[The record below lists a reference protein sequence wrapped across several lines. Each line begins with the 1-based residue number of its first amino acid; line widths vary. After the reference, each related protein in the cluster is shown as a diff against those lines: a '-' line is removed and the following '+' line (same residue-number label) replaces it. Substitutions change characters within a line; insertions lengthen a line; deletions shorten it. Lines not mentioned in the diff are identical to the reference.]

1 MVTMLLMAKMPCC
14 ADNCHTMQLP
24 YCADSCHTV
33 LTYAIL
39 RSFILYRQ
47 LSHCAHS
54 CRALQ
59 SLCEEVTA
67 NMDSCQNCA
76 DNLCAT
82 KSQRACTNETVHYK
96 LAPFV
101 INFVPNSIRN
111 AVVTKRLA
119 MLPSVIRPCQKP
131 CRHRATHWTE
141 STTST
146 TSMGLGSDDLVTSKT
161 RPLQNADGKNNYFFF
176 LSTGVSFSSTNF
188 PLLQK
193 VIYWGQ
199 HRNIRSR
206 VISPD
211 YKSGYCCLTHLA
223 PDRRSPPAL
232 FPYHETPDCPVA
244 AG

>member
-1 MVTMLLMAKMPCC
+1 MLCR
-14 ADNCHTMQLP
+14 QLP
-24 YCADSCHTV
+24 HLQWPHCADSCHTV

-39 RSFILYRQ
+39 RSFIRYRR

-54 CRALQ
+54 CHTLQ
-59 SLCEEVTA
+59 FLCEEVTV

-101 INFVPNSIRN
+101 INFVANSISD

-119 MLPSVIRPCQKP
+119 VLLSVIRPCQKP

-141 STTST
+141 STTSI

-161 RPLQNADGKNNYFFF
+161 RSLQNADGKKQLFFC
-176 LSTGVSFSSTNF
+176 
-188 PLLQK
+188 PL
-193 VIYWGQ
+193 V
-199 HRNIRSR
+199 
-206 VISPD
+206 
-211 YKSGYCCLTHLA
+211 
-223 PDRRSPPAL
+223 
-232 FPYHETPDCPVA
+232 
-244 AG
+244 